1 MQVESEIKQESA
13 TFASIDIDTSQMEE
27 ELFKQA
33 QMEQNTTEQSFE
45 EDIDLSG
52 ESSES
57 EESLLPY
64 SSEISQLGLTE
75 EEWNTLSQQEQ
86 QKIKECN

>member
-1 MQVESEIKQESA
+1 
-13 TFASIDIDTSQMEE
+13 
-27 ELFKQA
+27 
-33 QMEQNTTEQSFE
+33 MEQETTEQSFE

-52 ESSES
+52 ESSGP